1 MNDAL
6 IPVRYATALYGTGQS
21 GHVLPQLYD
30 DLRAIDGIC
39 RTEPRFMEVLTSPT
53 VRRETKKALMDT
65 MFNGKASPVTLRFLH
80 TLILRNRQAWLP
92 DIARDFCDLYRQ
104 KQHIRSAVLT
114 TATDVPAERKEQIR
128 QLLRERY
135 QAEIELATEIDPD
148 IIGGFI
154 LNLDG
159 DLYDASIEKA
169 LDHLQKELM
178 Q

>member
-6 IPVRYATALYGTGQS
+6 IPVRYATALYGS
-21 GHVLPQLYD
+21 GREAGVLPQLYED
-30 DLRAIDGIC
+30 MRGIGGIC
-39 RTEPRFMEVLTSPT
+39 STEPRFMEILTSPT
-53 VRRETKKALMDT
+53 VRRESKEALVKSLFD
-65 MFNGKASPVTLRFLH
+65 GKVSPVTLRFLD
-80 TLILRNRQAWLP
+80 TLILRTRQAWLP

-114 TATDVPAERKEQIR
+114 TAVEVSPERKEEIR
-128 QLLRERY
+128 RLLGERY
-135 QAEIELATEIDPD
+135 QADIELSSEVRPE

-159 DLYDASIEKA
+159 DVYDASIDKA
-169 LDHLQKELM
+169 LNNLQKELM